1 MSKKAKIINIILL
14 FCMICCGLL
23 GVYTVNA
30 EDFYEVNFSVLNTE
44 EDYTVY
50 WLLPQKYIDYVNK
63 QIGAN
68 FTIDTIPGNTTAKST
83 YISYFNVANAKSEK
97 YSENGIDYLQIELKE
112 VAHSFLF
119 YVAPGYSDMDFKL
132 RYTSPSRDVILH
144 LNEFTY
150 NDNGDCNIKYDY
162 ASNDFI
168 KENEIKTGVN
178 KYVVILIVL
187 LAIMCLVN
195 IFDDKSKTRTTR
207 RN

>member
-30 EDFYEVNFSVLNTE
+30 EDFYEINFSVLNTE

-150 NDNGDCNIKYDY
+150 NGDCNIKYDY

-168 KENEIKTGVN
+168 KENEVKTGVN

>member
-30 EDFYEVNFSVLNTE
+30 EDFYEINFSVLNTE

-97 YSENGIDYLQIELKE
+97 YSENGIDYL
-112 VAHSFLF
+112 
-119 YVAPGYSDMDFKL
+119 
-132 RYTSPSRDVILH
+132 
-144 LNEFTY
+144 
-150 NDNGDCNIKYDY
+150 
-162 ASNDFI
+162 
-168 KENEIKTGVN
+168 
-178 KYVVILIVL
+178 
-187 LAIMCLVN
+187 
-195 IFDDKSKTRTTR
+195 
-207 RN
+207 